1 MERIVPGTLI
11 PIHFVWVFSFFGTI
25 TGLYIE
31 RQHLSDSIL
40 YCLAREEFPGRGFS
54 WGGGGG
60 IIAEKRGLAMFW
72 GKCLNAFVTKNASF
86 YNVIVRKYEGVSKS
100 FEPQAFSPFR

>member
-60 IIAEKRGLAMFW
+60 GHYCRKTGL
-72 GKCLNAFVTKNASF
+72 G
-86 YNVIVRKYEGVSKS
+86 NVLGQVS
-100 FEPQAFSPFR
+100 